1 MAHLWIVEA
10 KGSSRKWSP
19 ALRFQGLPG
28 SGVHTSRWGARLAA
42 GSMQALNQYNRGATI
57 VVHYR
62 VRKYI
67 RVEEGRLPVLD
78 EKWLPPHLQKHSVM
92 KGLPRRTVKLYGG

>member
-10 KGSSRKWSP
+10 KGSSGRWSP

-28 SGVHTSRWGARLAA
+28 SGVHTNRWEARLAA

-57 VVHYR
+57 IVRYR
-62 VRKYI
+62 VRKY
-67 RVEEGRLPVLD
+67 EGTAN
-78 EKWLPPHLQKHSVM
+78 
-92 KGLPRRTVKLYGG
+92 G